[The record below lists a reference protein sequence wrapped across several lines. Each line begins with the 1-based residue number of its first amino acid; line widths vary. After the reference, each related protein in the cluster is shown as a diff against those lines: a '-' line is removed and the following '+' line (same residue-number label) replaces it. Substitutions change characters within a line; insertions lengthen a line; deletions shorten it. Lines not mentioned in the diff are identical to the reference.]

1 MRIDKT
7 HRPWMLWTLA
17 VLAASLVMY
26 ILFAVRAPGGP
37 RGGSA
42 LGLTFGIAGYALML
56 YAGLLGARKKVPV
69 WRLGRAQTWMRGHIW
84 LGLLSLPL
92 ILFHGGFAFRGPL
105 TAVLMWLFFIVIA
118 SGVAGALVQHYV
130 PRMMTS
136 RVPMETIYEEIPN
149 VRAQLREEADQLVAT
164 VCGPIGQVPAGQPI
178 EDQALAE
185 QLFPGEPSA
194 AAVSLLVEIEQ
205 EDRARFREIYLTKV
219 RPFLSDPDAKQM
231 ELADPRRA
239 ADVFE
244 SLRRLLVT
252 SVHPVLNDLE
262 NICDEEHQLSSQIRI
277 YRWLH
282 AWLLVHVPL
291 SIALLA
297 LGAVHAVM
305 ALRY

>member
-7 HRPWMLWTLA
+7 HRPWMLTTLA
-17 VLAASLVMY
+17 LLGASLAIY
-26 ILFAVRAPGGP
+26 ILYAVRSPAGP

-69 WRLGRAQTWMRGHIW
+69 WRIGRAQTWMRGHIW

-105 TAVLMWLFFIVIA
+105 TALLMWLLFIVIG
-118 SGVAGALVQHYV
+118 SGVLGALVQHYL
-130 PRMMTS
+130 PSIMTS
-136 RVPMETIYEEIPN
+136 RVPMETIYEEIPR

-164 VCGPIGQVPAGQPI
+164 VCGPVDIETPSDTVLEEQP
-178 EDQALAE
+178 
-185 QLFPGEPSA
+185 A
-194 AAVSLLVEIEQ
+194 AAVSTLVDIEQ
-205 EDRARFREIYLTKV
+205 EDRARFREIYLNQV
-219 RPFLSDPDAKQM
+219 RPFLADPDARHV
-231 ELADPRRA
+231 ELADRRRSA
-239 ADVFE
+239 EVFE
-244 SLRRLLVT
+244 SLRRLLVAP
-252 SVHPVLNDLE
+252 VHPILNDLE
-262 NICDEEHQLSSQIRI
+262 NICEEEHQLSGQIRI

-291 SIALLA
+291 SIALLV